1 MVAFDPR
8 LILYVILTVKAI
20 GLVKVILGEGSFR
33 QTAVVPLIDA
43 DGVGRTT
50 IVLDPDIEV
59 GQFGNV

>member
-1 MVAFDPR
+1 
-8 LILYVILTVKAI
+8 
-20 GLVKVILGEGSFR
+20 LVKVILGEGSFR